1 MEDSAMRLFFVIPS
15 FIAAAALSAA
25 GAAAQAADASKSDSV
40 VKIETNAG
48 KPDADGKQ
56 VVTLTLTIDKGWH
69 LYANPAPKDFPG
81 VPVEVKVSGKT
92 KPAGVKVDYPE
103 GREVKDATIG
113 DYKVYED
120 KAEIKITVQR
130 AKGDADPLDLAI
142 KLQACTDKKCLLPAT
157 VKVSV
162 P

>member
-1 MEDSAMRLFFVIPS
+1 MRLSRTILFLGAGLATLALN
-15 FIAAAALSAA
+15 AAP
-25 GAAAQAADASKSDSV
+25 AAAQATKSDSV
-40 VKIETNAG
+40 VKIETAAD

-56 VVTLTLTIDKGWH
+56 VVTLKLAIDKGWH
-69 LYANPAPKDFPG
+69 LYANPIPKDFPG
-81 VPVEVKVSGKT
+81 IPVEVKFAGKT
-92 KPAGVKVDYPE
+92 KPAGFKVDYPE
-103 GREVKDATIG
+103 GKEVKDATIG

-130 AKGDADPLDLAI
+130 AKDDAGPLELNV

>member
-1 MEDSAMRLFFVIPS
+1 MCLLCVACF
-15 FIAAAALSAA
+15 AAAAITSAP
-25 GAAAQAADASKSDSV
+25 AAAQATKSDSV
-40 VKIETNAG
+40 VKIETAAD

-56 VVTLTLTIDKGWH
+56 IVTLKLTMEKGWH
-69 LYANPAPKDFPG
+69 LYANPVPKDFPG
-81 VPVEVKVSGKT
+81 IPVEVKFAGKT
-92 KPAGVKVDYPE
+92 KPVSFKVDYPD
-103 GREVKDATIG
+103 GKDVKDATIG

-120 KAEIKITVQR
+120 KAEIKVTVQR
-130 AKGDADPLDLAI
+130 AKDDTGPMELSV

>member
-1 MEDSAMRLFFVIPS
+1 MEDSAMKPYVAHIFL
-15 FIAAAALSAA
+15 AA
-25 GAAAQAADASKSDSV
+25 GAAVLALAAPAAAQSTKSDSV
-40 VKIETNAG
+40 VKIESNAG
-48 KPDADGKQ
+48 KPDADGNQ

-92 KPAGVKVDYPE
+92 KPASIKVDYPE
-103 GREVKDATIG
+103 GKEVKDATIG

-120 KAEIKITVQR
+120 KAEIKVTVQR

-157 VKVSV
+157 VKLSV